1 MDEKRQEVVGIA
13 ANWTTHAPAKGGT
26 AVTLLLPDVPVLH
39 KLETF
44 FVVLGFLI
52 LVILC
57 CEKRKTKR
65 NPVGIPTG
73 EIKRTKRWWR
83 RSKRRQWVIIEA

>member
-44 FVVLGFLI
+44 FFFLTFLI
-52 LVILC
+52 VLHL
-57 CEKRKTKR
+57 
-65 NPVGIPTG
+65 
-73 EIKRTKRWWR
+73 
-83 RSKRRQWVIIEA
+83 